1 MIAQL
6 AMMHSDRKYVSSR
19 LWYPYISIEL
29 IFHISGM
36 ERFIFDKQV
45 VDKLETQFDQINGK
59 ITNWIKE
66 QAIFVQILRKVIGD
80 TVKDK
85 SSDHKHAKYGLQEKD
100 RLDTHLYSKYSET
113 FAKSSIK
120 RQEKHFSEADRA
132 FKVEES
138 IQKATIPWVDEW
150 SLKFNKEFEE
160 EINQILYFGY
170 KDSPFYSKEENKWY
184 QSHFD
189 NKSISGKDDFNRAL
203 ANWST

>member
-45 VDKLETQFDQINGK
+45 VDKLEAQFDQINGK

-80 TVKDK
+80 IIKDK

-120 RQEKHFSEADRA
+120 DKKNTF
-132 FKVEES
+132 
-138 IQKATIPWVDEW
+138 QK
-150 SLKFNKEFEE
+150 
-160 EINQILYFGY
+160 QIEL
-170 KDSPFYSKEENKWY
+170 SK
-184 QSHFD
+184 
-189 NKSISGKDDFNRAL
+189 
-203 ANWST
+203 